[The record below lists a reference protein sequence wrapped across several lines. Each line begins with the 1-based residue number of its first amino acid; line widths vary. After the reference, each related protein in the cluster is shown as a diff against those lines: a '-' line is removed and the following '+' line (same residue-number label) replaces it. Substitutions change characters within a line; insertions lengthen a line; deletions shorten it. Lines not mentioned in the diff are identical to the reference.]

1 MLKRVATDVH
11 PYEVETGR
19 FLSSE
24 VLIAD
29 PTNRCVRTLDV
40 LPDPKEENVKLIVL
54 PLLREYDS
62 PRFAT
67 VGEAVA
73 CLQQLIEVRRIF
85 VCPVSEACIEYFM
98 Y

>member
-11 PYEVETGR
+11 PYEVEIGR

-40 LPDPKEENVKLIVL
+40 FLIL
-54 PLLREYDS
+54 RKRMSSSSYYREYDS